1 MSTLSS
7 RDTEHGLIRE
17 SVAGIAG
24 EFGHRYFVDRAR
36 RGEKA
41 TELWRALAKAGFVG
55 VNLPG
60 QYGGGGAGIAEL
72 QIVMEELAAA
82 GCPLLMLVVSPGIV
96 GSILSRHA
104 SADQRERWLP
114 GIAGGSR
121 QLAFA
126 ITEPDAGSNS
136 HRIALRAERTDSGW
150 VLNGAKYY
158 ISGCDEAGAVLTVA
172 RTGKSERD
180 GRAELSL
187 FIIPT
192 DAPGLSWTAIE
203 TEIVSTEK
211 QFSVFYDHVE
221 VPDDALVGTEG
232 QGLRLVFSG
241 LNPERIMVAA
251 LANGIGR
258 YALDRA
264 RSYALERSVWDAP
277 IGSHQGLAHP
287 LAEAYIQVE
296 LARRA
301 TERAGE
307 LYDAGADAAEAA
319 NIAKFAAAEAALR
332 ALDQAIQIHGGNG
345 LSTEYGL
352 ADMWF
357 LARLTRS
364 APVSR
369 EMILNFVAQHSLK
382 LPRSY

>member
-1 MSTLSS
+1 MSTPSS
-7 RDTEHGLIRE
+7 QSTEHQLIRE

-41 TELWRALAKAGFVG
+41 TGLWRALADAGFVG
-55 VNLPG
+55 VNLPT
-60 QYGGGGAGIAEL
+60 QYGGGGAGVAQL

-104 SADQRERWLP
+104 SAEQCERWLP

-121 QLAFA
+121 QVAFA
-126 ITEPDAGSNS
+126 ITEPEAGSNS
-136 HRIALRAERTDSGW
+136 HRITTRAERTSSGW
-150 VLNGAKYY
+150 VLSGAKYY
-158 ISGCDEAGAVLTVA
+158 ISGCDEAAAVLTVA
-172 RTGKSERD
+172 QTAKSERD
-180 GRAELSL
+180 GRGELSL
-187 FIIPT
+187 FIVPV
-192 DAPGLSWTAIE
+192 DAPGLSWTEIE

-211 QFSVFYDHVE
+211 QFTVFYDTVE
-221 VPDDALVGTEG
+221 VPEGALVGSEG
-232 QGLRLVFSG
+232 QGLRQVFSG

-264 RSYALERSVWDAP
+264 RHYALERSVWDAP

-319 NIAKFAAAEAALR
+319 NIAKFAASEAALQ

-369 EMILNFVAQHSLK
+369 EMILNFVAQHSLG